1 MYLLDSVPTNTQ
13 LYLNY
18 ILLGL
23 CAAGARIIGEYRR
36 QENTGV
42 RVSVRTLVLTEI
54 GRPYLTNRAYSRTTE
69 NSEQG
74 SED

>member
-1 MYLLDSVPTNTQ
+1 MYLLAAVPTNTQ

-23 CAAGARIIGEYRR
+23 CAASARIIGEYRR

-42 RVSVRTLVLTEI
+42 WVSVRTLKSEI
-54 GRPYLTNRAYSRTTE
+54 GRPYLTNRAYSRTTA

-74 SED
+74 SEV